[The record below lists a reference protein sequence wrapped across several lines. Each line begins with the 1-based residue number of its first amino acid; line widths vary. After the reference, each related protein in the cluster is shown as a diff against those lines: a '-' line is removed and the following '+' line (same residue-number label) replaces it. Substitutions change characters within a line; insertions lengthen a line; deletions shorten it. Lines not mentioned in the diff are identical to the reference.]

1 MNLERKHWSKTE
13 LKIYILLLCANI
25 DSEIK
30 EEEISFIKNNT
41 DLATF
46 NRIYKEFCKDDE
58 DTCFE
63 KIEYAIGK
71 HEFSHKE
78 LNILKKEVCEIFN
91 SDDKFHLNERY
102 LEKVL
107 DNILY

>member
-1 MNLERKHWSKTE
+1 MKKLPNWSKTE

-30 EEEISFIKNNT
+30 EEEISLIKSYADT
-41 DLATF
+41 TTF
-46 NRIYKEFCKDDE
+46 NSVYKEFCKDDE

-63 KIEYAIGK
+63 KIEYVIGK
-71 HEFSHKE
+71 HEFSHME
-78 LNILKKEVCEIFN
+78 LNDLKKEVFGVFN
-91 SDDKFHLNERY
+91 SDDKFHLSERY